1 MTDRRKFNIP
11 PKSPKYEKTYDK
23 VLSVR
28 VVIDDLN
35 ELKRLLNVRYGYK
48 KIFLNSVSYVVRKAI
63 KRKIREL
70 LRSNI
75 KKFNL

>member
-11 PKSPKYEKTYDK
+11 PKPPKYEKTYDK

-28 VVIDDLN
+28 VVEDDLN

-70 LRSNI
+70 S
-75 KKFNL
+75 

>member
-1 MTDRRKFNIP
+1 MIDRRKFNIP
-11 PKSPKYEKTYDK
+11 PKAPKYEKTYDK

-28 VVIDDLN
+28 VDDEELK
-35 ELKRLLNVRYGYK
+35 ELKRLLNKRYGYK

-70 LRSNI
+70 LRYNN
-75 KKFNL
+75 K

>member
-11 PKSPKYEKTYDK
+11 PKPHKYEKTYDK

-28 VVIDDLN
+28 VVDKELK
-35 ELKRLLNVRYGYK
+35 ELKRLLNKRYGYK

-70 LRSNI
+70 SL
-75 KKFNL
+75 FL